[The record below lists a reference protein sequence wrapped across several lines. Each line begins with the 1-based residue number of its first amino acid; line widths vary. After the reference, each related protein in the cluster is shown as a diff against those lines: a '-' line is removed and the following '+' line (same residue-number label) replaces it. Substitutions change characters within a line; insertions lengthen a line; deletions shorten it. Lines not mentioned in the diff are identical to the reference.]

1 VVDRVHG
8 RAREVPVSSTQRA
21 IWEREMRRL
30 SIGRRV
36 LVVVLLALAA
46 RVIVSGLNFA
56 SGLSLAIAAALFVA
70 SLLLTRQARRLE
82 PSRFSGAK
90 RTSERPGRRVSPR
103 T

>member
-1 VVDRVHG
+1 
-8 RAREVPVSSTQRA
+8 
-21 IWEREMRRL
+21 MRRL

-36 LVVVLLALAA
+36 LLVVLLVLAA

-56 SGLSLAIAAALFVA
+56 SGLSLAIVAALFVV
-70 SLLLTRQARRLE
+70 SLLLTAQGRRLE
-82 PSRFSGAK
+82 PSRPSGVE